1 MRTNI
6 RKINKYRK
14 FLEDF
19 KRNLVEEFG
28 NGKFSVRELGKL
40 SDTSIYNWIY
50 KYSTSNKRGSR
61 IVEME

>member
-14 FLEDF
+14 FSEDF
-19 KRNLVEEFG
+19 KQNLVEEFES
-28 NGKFSVRELGKL
+28 GKFSVRELGKLHKL

-50 KYSTSNKRGSR
+50 KYSTLNKK
-61 IVEME
+61 